1 MNKNLITIEDFIK
14 EIVQET
20 GIKLDKTDPVMIMLA
35 ANKILLQQTQEIQ
48 QKIIDDY
55 QNDMKQ
61 LSLATLTETKDNS
74 TKLIN
79 VAVQA
84 SKNSF
89 SNAIEQS
96 AKEFVEILKSEN
108 IEARKADLKILDKGI
123 NKLKKLIVVAG
134 AISIINILIAIF
146 LLF

>member
-61 LSLATLTETKDNS
+61 LSLTTLTETKDNS

-89 SNAIEQS
+89 SNAISES

-123 NKLKKLIVVAG
+123 TKLKKLIVVAG
-134 AISIINILIAIF
+134 AISVINILIAIF

>member
-123 NKLKKLIVVAG
+123 NKLKKLSAQ
-134 AISIINILIAIF
+134 
-146 LLF
+146 